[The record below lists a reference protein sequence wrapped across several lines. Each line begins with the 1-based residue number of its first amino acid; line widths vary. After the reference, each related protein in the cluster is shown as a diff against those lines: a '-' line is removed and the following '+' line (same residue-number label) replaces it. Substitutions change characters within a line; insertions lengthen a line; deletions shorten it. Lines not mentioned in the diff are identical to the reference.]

1 MSYYGDDNFLGMGV
15 SFCCHFPGLLW
26 ALGLSEPSVVGNTIQ
41 FNAESIR
48 NLAHDMPSHLNFYL
62 EGLKEKKKLPD
73 HK

>member
-1 MSYYGDDNFLGMGV
+1 MIIFLEWV
-15 SFCCHFPGLLW
+15 SPFVVIFPGLLW

-41 FNAESIR
+41 FNAGSIR